1 MASAIAC
8 VAGSTAQDTQ
18 ISNLAHNMGC
28 SKPVILRILFFRFSR
43 RVFDK
48 GIGRRLDYRTQYSK
62 DLFGTRVNCRFFTTC
77 DSVGLQLFATAEE
90 GNKDTI

>member
-1 MASAIAC
+1 MMEVENQGA
-8 VAGSTAQDTQ
+8 AG
-18 ISNLAHNMGC
+18 C
-28 SKPVILRILFFRFSR
+28 RIKF
-43 RVFDK
+43 
-48 GIGRRLDYRTQYSK
+48 IMGRRLDYRTQYSK

>member
-18 ISNLAHNMGC
+18 ISNLARNMGC

-48 GIGRRLDYRTQYSK
+48 GIGRDMVSLPAWLSKGMDIFIELLSRLPY
-62 DLFGTRVNCRFFTTC
+62 C
-77 DSVGLQLFATAEE
+77 
-90 GNKDTI
+90 